1 MVFYSE
7 LIGKPV
13 IAKDFK
19 VVGKLKDL
27 SFVDGFK
34 YAKISAIICA
44 TKNGVKKIPWRYVV
58 ELGDKIND
66 TRFKVGVYLNSLES
80 ELKYD
85 KSGGLLLSSIL
96 DKQLVDVSGAR
107 IIRVNDIVLGEIEGN
122 FCVVGVDVSTR
133 GVLRRLGFLG
143 RVSRYLPI
151 PEENFIPWEY
161 VEPLNKNVGEIHV
174 KCKMDKLVNLHPA
187 DLADMMHD
195 LSAEE
200 QVLVFNSLDKKRAAE
215 TLLVSHPEVK
225 KSVFR
230 GMNIK
235 RIAELLEN
243 MSYNEAA
250 MVLRLMPLIK
260 NEAVLRLMK
269 KESAKEIKKILSY
282 SKSSAGA
289 IMSTEFFSIPDTFTV
304 KQAISFLRR
313 KMPSANR
320 VNYLYVKNKEG
331 NLIGIISLRD
341 IVLSNSRT
349 RVSSLIKKSIL
360 SVKINTPAD
369 DVFNILNKY
378 KLLALP
384 VLDNNG
390 KIVGVIRLTNA
401 LNALLPSSIKKQR
414 IPARYKKRK
423 QNGKNKP

>member
-19 VVGKLKDL
+19 VIGNLKDL
-27 SFVDGFK
+27 AFIDGYK
-34 YAKISAIICA
+34 YARISAIICA
-44 TKNGVKKIPWRYVV
+44 AENGMKKIPWRHVV

-85 KSGGLLLSSIL
+85 KREGLLLSSIL
-96 DKQLVDVSGAR
+96 DKQLVDVDGAR
-107 IIRVNDIVLGEIEGN
+107 IVRVNDIVLGEIEGN
-122 FCVVGVDVSTR
+122 FCIVGVDISTR
-133 GVLRRLGFLG
+133 GIMRRMGFLG
-143 RVSRYLPI
+143 KVGKYLPI
-151 PEENFIPWEY
+151 PEENFIQWQY
-161 VEPLNKNVGEIHV
+161 VEPLHRNVEHLHV
-174 KCKMDKLVNLHPA
+174 KCRMDKLVNLHPA

-200 QVLVFNSLDKKRAAE
+200 QVLVFNCLDNKRAAE
-215 TLLVSHPEVK
+215 TLIVSHPEIK

-230 GMNIK
+230 GMSIK
-235 RIAELLEN
+235 RIAELLGN

-250 MVLRLMPLIK
+250 TILRLMPLIK

-269 KESAKEIKKILSY
+269 KESSGNIKRILSY
-282 SKSSAGA
+282 NKSSAGA
-289 IMSTEFFSIPDTFTV
+289 IMSTEFFSVQDDFTV
-304 KQAISFLRR
+304 RQVISLLRK
-313 KMPSANR
+313 KMPSPNR
-320 VNYLYVKNKEG
+320 VHYLYVKNKDG

-341 IVLSNSRT
+341 IVLSNSRA
-349 RVSSLIKKSIL
+349 RVSSLIKRNIISA
-360 SVKINTPAD
+360 KIDTPVD
-369 DVFNILNKY
+369 EVFNIMNKY

-384 VLDNNG
+384 VLDNNNR
-390 KIVGVIRLTNA
+390 IVGVIRLTNA
-401 LNALLPSSIKKQR
+401 LNALLPLSIKKQR

-423 QNGKNKP
+423 QNGKNKT